1 MPFKST
7 EMSAGGAGDGW
18 APEGSLQ
25 EGLGCGLT
33 ELLTG
38 SSGRPP
44 TGEESKLAWSP
55 GLLSTGDATCAEA
68 RGEPGMRGLGMAGQR
83 EGQRQQKFRPLA
95 KEKITNGPKNGKRGP
110 RRRGPRTRRERRG
123 LGRCRRLTFCGGRH
137 GVSRCALGTLIVFR
151 TGMRADLQ
159 IDETGKYGGKIFSCL
174 LADRIP

>member
-1 MPFKST
+1 MGWWLPPGEVGGVGPLPFKST

-83 EGQRQQKFRPLA
+83 EGQRQQKLGLGERKNNQRP
-95 KEKITNGPKNGKRGP
+95 EKMGKRGP
-110 RRRGPRTRRERRG
+110 RRRGPRTRRER
-123 LGRCRRLTFCGGRH
+123 
-137 GVSRCALGTLIVFR
+137 
-151 TGMRADLQ
+151 
-159 IDETGKYGGKIFSCL
+159 
-174 LADRIP
+174 

>member
-83 EGQRQQKFRPLA
+83 EGQRQQKFRPSA
-95 KEKITNGPKNGKRGP
+95 KKK
-110 RRRGPRTRRERRG
+110 
-123 LGRCRRLTFCGGRH
+123 
-137 GVSRCALGTLIVFR
+137 
-151 TGMRADLQ
+151 
-159 IDETGKYGGKIFSCL
+159 
-174 LADRIP
+174 

>member
-1 MPFKST
+1 MGWWLPPGEVGGVGPLPFKST

-110 RRRGPRTRRERRG
+110 RRRGPRTRRER
-123 LGRCRRLTFCGGRH
+123 
-137 GVSRCALGTLIVFR
+137 
-151 TGMRADLQ
+151 
-159 IDETGKYGGKIFSCL
+159 
-174 LADRIP
+174 